1 MSICSLI
8 NLVADKGNIFSVQI
22 LGINFHRSPTE
33 RELSQQKLGLMLCA
47 LGGMVLAIPL
57 MQAAV
62 GPFRSV
68 NRLRQGDD
76 TSCLLN

>member
-22 LGINFHRSPTE
+22 LGRNFHRPPTE
-33 RELSQQKLGLMLCA
+33 CELSQQKLGLMLCA
-47 LGGMVLAIPL
+47 LRGMVLAIPL

-62 GPFRSV
+62 GPQRFTPALGR
-68 NRLRQGDD
+68 
-76 TSCLLN
+76 